1 MKIIKKPSQ
10 EVLIALSKMVLGFVS
25 LFRMLFMITY
35 FSNSLIMGLAKKTC
49 HSKYGNARESNKSLL
64 RDRMVNHIIRAPL
77 ATMREYFKS
86 LQVTLNARS
95 SHAWCTSCPLH
106 AKGAYLKSE
115 GKFQCIC

>member
-1 MKIIKKPSQ
+1 MKIIKTPSQ

-86 LQVTLNARS
+86 LQVTLNARF
-95 SHAWCTSCPLH
+95 SHVCTSFPLH
-106 AKGAYLKSE
+106 AKGASLKSE
-115 GKFQCIC
+115 EKFQCIC